1 MSDKLFHK
9 LSQIYNYDK
18 LPWIIIGI
26 GIALRI
32 VRYLHNPS
40 LWFDESVLALDI
52 INRPFSNFIIPSSDY
67 DHGFP
72 LGFPILTKIPIQIFS
87 YSEYTLRLF
96 PLLFGIISLF
106 LFYRISKHYI
116 RPKAVPAALF
126 LFAISDPLVL
136 FSSELK
142 PYSCDIT
149 IALSVYALTIYVQS
163 KKLNVLHIALYAILG
178 AFFIWFSNPSV
189 FILAGVGACLVLS
202 CVCKKEWSKLG
213 MFSIAFLI
221 WALSFIVYYIIF
233 VRSSYANISMGTE
246 ELLRLEFAF
255 MPVPPKSLS
264 DIKWFIDNFF
274 GIFDFPL
281 GFSLTGITGFA
292 FLIGCVSLFRENK
305 EKFFILIS
313 PVLLTLLASALHKY
327 PFKGRLI
334 LFLVPLMLLFIA
346 EGVKQ
351 IHDKTK
357 NHSAIIGAV
366 FIGILFIYPLS
377 WAAYHAKNPI
387 SRADIKPVL
396 SHIKDNW
403 RDGDIVYVFYYSQYA
418 FEYYAKYHPG
428 PYSFDENEYTIGIA
442 PRGWYD
448 RWRKQSVSK
457 YYDLEK
463 EIVQSH
469 SDVFKEYVKDINK
482 LKGHKR
488 IWALFT
494 EGHPRDGIEEDKF
507 FKYHFEQVGKLR
519 DSFGRSGLA
528 IAYLYDV
535 SEQKE
540 EIGRE

>member
-1 MSDKLFHK
+1 
-9 LSQIYNYDK
+9 
-18 LPWIIIGI
+18 
-26 GIALRI
+26 
-32 VRYLHNPS
+32 
-40 LWFDESVLALDI
+40 
-52 INRPFSNFIIPSSDY
+52 
-67 DHGFP
+67 
-72 LGFPILTKIPIQIFS
+72 
-87 YSEYTLRLF
+87 
-96 PLLFGIISLF
+96 
-106 LFYRISKHYI
+106 
-116 RPKAVPAALF
+116 
-126 LFAISDPLVL
+126 
-136 FSSELK
+136 
-142 PYSCDIT
+142 
-149 IALSVYALTIYVQS
+149 
-163 KKLNVLHIALYAILG
+163 
-178 AFFIWFSNPSV
+178 
-189 FILAGVGACLVLS
+189 
-202 CVCKKEWSKLG
+202 
-213 MFSIAFLI
+213 
-221 WALSFIVYYIIF
+221 
-233 VRSSYANISMGTE
+233 
-246 ELLRLEFAF
+246 
-255 MPVPPKSLS
+255 
-264 DIKWFIDNFF
+264 
-274 GIFDFPL
+274 
-281 GFSLTGITGFA
+281 
-292 FLIGCVSLFRENK
+292 
-305 EKFFILIS
+305 
-313 PVLLTLLASALHKY
+313 
-327 PFKGRLI
+327 
-334 LFLVPLMLLFIA
+334 
-346 EGVKQ
+346 
-351 IHDKTK
+351 
-357 NHSAIIGAV
+357 
-366 FIGILFIYPLS
+366 LS